1 MSDWL
6 DDNCGV
12 NGWAIGPART
22 RGIGNDAVAV
32 YLNSPTCAVAF
43 VARWCVPGNPPGLYE
58 FREKGRRVGSQ
69 ASPTKARPS
78 LTANDTEGLGT
89 YRQTRRIE
97 DHYVRFRGGCDG
109 DCLGHHV

>member
-1 MSDWL
+1 MPGNPRRQITAKAEEQYPVRIIVRVPPLGLGTRYNAISDWL

-12 NGWAIGPART
+12 NGWAIGPAGT

-58 FREKGRRVGSQ
+58 LRETEPARREPSKPHK
-69 ASPTKARPS
+69 SPP
-78 LTANDTEGLGT
+78 
-89 YRQTRRIE
+89 
-97 DHYVRFRGGCDG
+97 
-109 DCLGHHV
+109 